1 MKTAIIALALLALAP
16 TAARADFNIDGF
28 TAGMTKTE
36 TLAKLRAEGLVPKPP
51 LIPALDD
58 PQMFQ
63 TGPYT
68 FSFCKN
74 DRLGGLSKTIT
85 VKEFN
90 AKLVE
95 TIRLR
100 GEPRVDIPANAT
112 TDIAMDI
119 LYLQWGDAK
128 TNDWMALN
136 VVGPNQLN
144 GGEGAH
150 VWSTIDNS
158 FCDKRRPLRSLKRS
172 GWRGSGSRRNSETSP
187 SMHNRH
193 RHHRRCLRHLLDDA
207 RGCERG

>member
-1 MKTAIIALALLALAP
+1 MNHLNTTTIGLTLLALTP

-51 LIPALDD
+51 LIPELKND
-58 PQMFQ
+58 QQFE

-74 DRLGGLSKTIT
+74 DRLAGLSKTIT

-90 AKLVE
+90 AKLLE
-95 TIRLR
+95 TIKLR
-100 GEPRVDIPANAT
+100 GEPHVDIPNAT
-112 TDIAMDI
+112 MDMDI
-119 LYLQWGDAK
+119 LYLTWGDSK

-136 VVGPNQLN
+136 VVGPNQFN

-158 FCDKRRPLRSLKRS
+158 FCDK
-172 GWRGSGSRRNSETSP
+172 
-187 SMHNRH
+187 
-193 RHHRRCLRHLLDDA
+193 
-207 RGCERG
+207 